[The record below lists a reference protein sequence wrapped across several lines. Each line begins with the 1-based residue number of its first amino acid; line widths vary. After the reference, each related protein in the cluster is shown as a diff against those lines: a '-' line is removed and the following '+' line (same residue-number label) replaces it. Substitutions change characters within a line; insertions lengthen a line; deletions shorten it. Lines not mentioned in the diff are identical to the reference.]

1 MRKILYVC
9 VLLIAAMA
17 CENKQKT
24 SINRTKADSLVE
36 AALMEQDYDKIFA
49 LADSFE
55 KTGDISPIYASQVRG
70 ETYIQ
75 MLKMIDAER
84 EFRRALE
91 EYKPQNLKDSIA
103 HYNTAC
109 DLVQLLG
116 IRRDHDAVLLQ
127 AIPLFDAMDTK
138 NLETKFA
145 VDVEGHKLLLMLYL
159 GSSQLFL
166 GKKAEAAKT
175 LEQCYRTAK
184 RLEALDS
191 TWAVHFN
198 NVMALN
204 NIAVAYEM
212 GKDYENASYWL
223 PRMDSI
229 AEKLY
234 THKDTPEPYKSY
246 VKGLVD
252 YSHVLAAQGE
262 KRYDEAERY
271 YKEYLKSSLAPTTN
285 GKIKSAV
292 YLNYAHRYAEAAD
305 YFKYLDQLYEEYKA
319 EPTFDYVPNVKA
331 KFEANLYAGRID
343 SALAAAKKG
352 FIYVDSAIAY
362 QKRSEAAKL
371 ATIYE
376 TTLKDKEIAKQQRE
390 LNNQRFMA
398 LAVALV
404 LITTFF
410 IIYSLLRRRE
420 ARRLALA
427 HSKLKSAYQQLEK
440 ANARAEESSRM
451 KSDFIQQISHE
462 IRTPL
467 NILSG
472 FAQVITTPGMQL
484 DEETSADINRKITE
498 NTNRIT
504 GLVNKMLELSDAKSK
519 SVIEKDDVVSPIE
532 IASAAAEAAGITE
545 AEHLKFSVEVS
556 AEAEA
561 TTTTTNKQAADRALA
576 LLLDNARKFT
586 APANGQADKV
596 LSSREQQV
604 KLSVTVENNQVVY
617 TVEDTGIGVPAAEK
631 ERIFEEFVQLDEYYE
646 GTGIGLTVAR
656 SIARRLGGD
665 IVLDTSYTNG
675 ARFILTLPL

>member
-1 MRKILYVC
+1 MKRILYLC
-9 VLLIAAMA
+9 VLIIAAMA

-24 SINRTKADSLVE
+24 SVNLTQADSIIE
-36 AALMEQDYDKIFA
+36 AAVMLQDYDKIFA
-49 LADSFE
+49 LTDSFE
-55 KTGDISPIYASQVRG
+55 QTGDISPIFASQVRG
-70 ETYIQ
+70 ETYTQ
-75 MLKMIDAER
+75 LQNFTDAEA

-91 EYKPQNLKDSIA
+91 EYKPTNLKDSIA
-103 HYNTAC
+103 HYNCAC
-109 DLVQLLG
+109 GLVQLLAV
-116 IRRDHDAVLLQ
+116 RRDHNAVLLQ
-127 AIPLFDAMDTK
+127 AIPLLTTMDSK
-138 NLETKFA
+138 SLEPKLA
-145 VDVEGHKLLLMLYL
+145 AEIEGRKLLLTMSL
-159 GSSQLFL
+159 GSSQIAL
-166 GKKAEAAKT
+166 GKKADAAKT
-175 LEQCYRTAK
+175 FEQCYQITK
-184 RLEALDS
+184 KLETLDS
-191 TWAVHFN
+191 TWAVPFN
-198 NVMALN
+198 NVMTLN
-204 NIAVAYEM
+204 NIAL
-212 GKDYENASYWL
+212 SYNLNRDFHEIELWL
-223 PRMDSI
+223 PRIDSM
-229 AEKLY
+229 AQKLY

-252 YSHVLAAQGE
+252 YTHVISAQTGN
-262 KRYDEAERY
+262 RPDEAERY
-271 YKEYLKSSLAPTTN
+271 YKEYLKTSFSQTLD
-285 GKIKSAV
+285 GKIKSAI
-292 YLNYAHRYAEAAD
+292 YLHNAHRYAEAAD
-305 YFKYLDQLYEEYKA
+305 NFKYLDQLRQQYQTA
-319 EPTFDYVPNVKA
+319 PSFDYVPDVKA

-343 SALAAAKKG
+343 SALAAAKSG
-352 FIYVDSAIAY
+352 FIFVDSVIAFE
-362 QKRSEAAKL
+362 KKSEAAKL

-376 TTLKDKEIAKQQRE
+376 TKLKDEEIAMQQRE

-410 IIYSLLRRRE
+410 IVYSLLRRRQ

-427 HSKLKSAYQQLEK
+427 HEQLKKAYGQLEK

-498 NTNRIT
+498 NTDRIT

-519 SVIEKDDVVSPIE
+519 TVIDKTDVVSPIE
-532 IASAAAEAAGITE
+532 IASASADATGITE
-545 AEHLKFSVEVS
+545 AEHLKFSIELS

-561 TTTTTNKQAADRALA
+561 TTTTTNKQAAERALA

-586 APANGQADKV
+586 VPANVQTNEMQY
-596 LSSREQQV
+596 SREQQV
-604 KLSVTVENNQVVY
+604 KLIVTVENNQVVFA
-617 TVEDTGIGVPAAEK
+617 VEDTGIGVPATEK
-631 ERIFEEFVQLDEYYE
+631 EHIFEEFVQLDEYYE

-665 IVLDTSYTNG
+665 VTLDTSYTNG